1 MLAGDAAQ
9 RDNRFDMDT
18 DFNRHA
24 DELIAKGQF
33 AKARALLE
41 AAIRDMPANWKPCRD
56 DGRFLSI
63 TFWDQDEFLA
73 HADHQGKALTKSI
86 FWVQGSYS
94 KAWYQLA
101 VVAIEEKDFQRA
113 LFSID
118 CGLELEPDHPELW
131 CEKGYILG
139 QLERH
144 EDALECYVRAVSVRD
159 WAPASYT
166 ARALRGQGVQL
177 IDLERLDEAEDVLR
191 RSLELE
197 PDSEVAQHEL
207 EYIGNL
213 RQQREQAAVED
224 LWFVGAFLNPPRDPL
239 TIRLL
244 TLVEDMP
251 SIPGPQT
258 IGPENYS
265 RISSAFFKGG
275 WEAFEEEFDRIVPR
289 DRPDY
294 ADVKRDLLR
303 EPIFNRKVHRRM
315 TETFAG
321 KMTVEEM
328 FEEIQRDKERKP
340 Q

>member
-1 MLAGDAAQ
+1 MEP
-9 RDNRFDMDT
+9 
-18 DFNRHA
+18 DFNRRA
-24 DELIAKGQF
+24 DALIAKGQF

-41 AAIRDMPANWKPCRD
+41 AAIREMPAGWKPCRD
-56 DGRFLSI
+56 DGQFLSI

-73 HADHQGKALTKSI
+73 HADHQGKGLTKSI
-86 FWVQGSYS
+86 FWVLGSYS

-113 LFSID
+113 LFCID
-118 CGLELEPDHPELW
+118 CGIAIEPDHPELW

-139 QLERH
+139 QLKRH
-144 EDALECYVRAVSVRD
+144 EEALQCYIRAASLRD
-159 WAPASYT
+159 WAPDSYI

-177 IDLERLDEAEDVLR
+177 IDLDRLDEAEDVLR

-197 PDSEVAQHEL
+197 PDNKVALNEL
-207 EYIGNL
+207 DYIANL
-213 RQQREQAAVED
+213 RQKREEAANED
-224 LWFVGAFLNPPRDPL
+224 LWFIRVFANPPQDPL
-239 TIRLL
+239 TLRLL
-244 TLVEDMP
+244 ALVEDMP

-258 IGPENYS
+258 VGPENYS
-265 RISSAFFKGG
+265 RISDAFFKGG

-315 TETFAG
+315 TETFTG
-321 KMTVEEM
+321 KMSVEEM

-340 Q
+340 H